1 MHPPEIMHLYQL
13 CRLGLS
19 GALLASVLFEELK
32 TTIRCE
38 AMTLLWLPPGSS
50 DARVFHESEAEVS
63 CGLLDA
69 KFFNKIFSTTTVE
82 IFTVL
87 KPEHPVLKK
96 IARVFPAIQHV
107 VEKNENTLAVY
118 FTDVGQHT
126 GAIFLHRPLMELF
139 STAEKMVLAKWAPT
153 LSFAL
158 YNIDIDTSRFTTSE
172 SNAGILL
179 LDNSMKVQYACSH
192 GRKLINISKASDNK
206 IQHENCNSDLDTQLH
221 AHFRSGESALAPN
234 FVVRNIWGGFQFR
247 LHQMSDSKV
256 HQNQLTA
263 VTVHRQEPLALGVFR
278 GCRKLSLTEKQ
289 TEISL
294 LLVNGFSYDA
304 VATQLCISSNTVVD
318 HVRKIYEKVGIANRS
333 ELVTTLLLGTK
344 KEINIKS
351 SHDTGVV
358 RKPLRPSIPD
368 DSSAY
373 LAAGKKRIVRGHS
386 L

>member
-19 GALLASVLFEELK
+19 GSLLASVLFEELK

-50 DARVFHESEAEVS
+50 DARVFHESDAEAS

-69 KFFNKIFSTTTVE
+69 KSFNQIFLTPRVE
-82 IFTVL
+82 LFTVL

-96 IARVFPAIQHV
+96 IACVFPAIQHV

-118 FTDVGQHT
+118 FTDEGQRT
-126 GAIFLHRPLMELF
+126 GAIFLHRPLIESF
-139 STAEKMVLAKWAPT
+139 STAEKVVLARWAPT
-153 LSFAL
+153 LSYAL
-158 YNIDIDTSRFTTSE
+158 NNIDIDTSRFIISE
-172 SNAGILL
+172 NNAGILL
-179 LDNSMKVQYACSH
+179 LDNSMKVQYACCY
-192 GRKLINISKASDNK
+192 GRKLINISQASDNK
-206 IQHENCNSDLDTQLH
+206 IPHENCNSDLDTKLH
-221 AHFRSGESALAPN
+221 AHFRSGESAPVQN

-247 LHQMSDSKV
+247 LHQMSDSKI

-263 VTVHRQEPLALGVFR
+263 VTVHRQEPLYLGVFR

-294 LLVNGFSYDA
+294 LLVNGLSYDV
-304 VATQLCISSNTVVD
+304 VAAQLCISSNTVVD

-344 KEINIKS
+344 KGINIKS
-351 SHDTGVV
+351 SHDVGVV
-358 RKPLRPSIPD
+358 RNPLHPSIQY

-373 LAAGKKRIVRGHS
+373 IAAGKKGIVRGHS